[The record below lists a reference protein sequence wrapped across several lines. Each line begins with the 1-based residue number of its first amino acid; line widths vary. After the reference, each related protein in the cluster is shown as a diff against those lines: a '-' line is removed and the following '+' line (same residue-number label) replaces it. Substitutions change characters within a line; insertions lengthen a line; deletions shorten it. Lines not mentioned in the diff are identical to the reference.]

1 MESLSSIMKTFLLLT
16 QFLAAL
22 IAFIYFF
29 KLKEIRW
36 KLFSVYLIII
46 CLQEHFWTRTSIFS
60 IDIKNLYFLFVGLPL
75 EFIFLYWLYAQK
87 SLKKIRLFLLVTF
100 ILIGVILCTYNLE
113 NIKDAHSLI
122 LNVGSLLLIILVTLE
137 YFKQIKNDDI
147 LKFKENKMFYIN
159 VGVVLFYVGSLPFHV
174 FQKHL
179 YQKYPTFVENYYLY
193 FLISNCIMYL
203 LFAASFI
210 WGKEQ
215 S

>member
-1 MESLSSIMKTFLLLT
+1 MENLIDIMKTLLSIT

-22 IAFIYFF
+22 IGFVYFF

-36 KLFSVYLIII
+36 KLFSVYLVII
-46 CLQEHFWTRTSIFS
+46 CLLDQFWTRTSIFS
-60 IDIKNLYFLFVGLPL
+60 VDIKNLYNLFIGLPL

-100 ILIGVILCTYNLE
+100 ILIGVILFTYNLE
-113 NIKDAHSLI
+113 NIKDAHSLT
-122 LNVGSLLLIILVTLE
+122 LNVGSLLLIILIVFE

-159 VGVVLFYVGSLPFHV
+159 VGVVLFYVGSFPFHV

-179 YQKYPTFVENYYLY
+179 YPEYPTFIENYLIY
-193 FLISNCIMYL
+193 FFISNCIMYL